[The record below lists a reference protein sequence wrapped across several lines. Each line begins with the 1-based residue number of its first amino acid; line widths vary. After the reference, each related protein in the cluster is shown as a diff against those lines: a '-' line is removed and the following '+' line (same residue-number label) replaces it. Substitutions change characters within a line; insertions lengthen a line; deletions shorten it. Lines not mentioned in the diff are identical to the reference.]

1 MAEVCYIDWH
11 ISPLRTD
18 RFLDSW
24 QPFAAK
30 VLAYGA
36 TSWNL
41 TRSIDDTLHVRQA
54 SVWNSR
60 ADFERYW
67 FSDEISAEREKII
80 NLYDKPLLPA
90 WHALLAYE

>member
-1 MAEVCYIDWH
+1 MLEVCYIDWH

-24 QPFAAK
+24 QPVAAK

-41 TRSIDDTLHVRQA
+41 TRAIDDTLHVRQA

-60 ADFERYW
+60 SDFERYW

-90 WHALLAYE
+90 WHTLLGYE